1 MPDVD
6 RIELLLQEC
15 AILRREVAQ
24 IQSAVERLT
33 ESSEAANAAVFE
45 RLEELAALMRS
56 IEARLPPLP
65 Q

>member
-1 MPDVD
+1 MSDPD
-6 RIELLLQEC
+6 RIELLFQEC

-24 IQSAVERLT
+24 TQAAVERLT
-33 ESSEAANAAVFE
+33 ESSEAANAAVLE